1 MAACIPIRR
10 LGRGTKETLHTAAP
24 QSNPERCVPPSS
36 CNVLLAS
43 PLRTWWLNPHEC
55 VPRDEHGFT
64 PEHQVLFLL
73 CTDLPAKHTHTH
85 THTPNMLNPNRACRA
100 TSFHFSVRQRSAA
113 QDN

>member
-1 MAACIPIRR
+1 MAACISIRR

-85 THTPNMLNPNRACRA
+85 THTQHA
-100 TSFHFSVRQRSAA
+100 
-113 QDN
+113 